1 MGNIADS
8 VTDNVLSVEDSVAD
22 VVSGIV
28 NSVYSAGDCI
38 ANNDSRIG
46 DIVPTIAPTIVLG
59 IRGNGVQWHDLWASS
74 VVPCS

>member
-22 VVSGIV
+22 IVSGIV
-28 NSVYSAGDCI
+28 NSVSSAGDCI

-59 IRGNGVQWHDLWASS
+59 IRIMLCSGGMTNGQ
-74 VVPCS
+74 VV